1 MSVNVRYSVDHPVFV
16 NQARAAG
23 TYLSDWMD
31 LFEFIEAVL
40 YVDVTA
46 LDPGAS
52 ITITAESSP
61 DKAQAWKEAT
71 MPSITA
77 TGQPDPL
84 HLVNFGRFVRVK
96 AVVAAG
102 NATFSSRLV
111 GKT

>member
-1 MSVNVRYSVDHPVFV
+1 MSVNVRYTVDHPVFTS
-16 NQARAAG
+16 QARAAG

-31 LFEFIEAVL
+31 LFEFTEGVL

-46 LDPGAS
+46 LDPGATID
-52 ITITAESSP
+52 ITVEGSP
-61 DKAQAWKEAT
+61 DKVKAWNEAA
-71 MPSITA
+71 MPTVTA

-96 AVVAAG
+96 AVVAG
-102 NATFSSRLV
+102 GSATFSSKLV